1 MARLFT
7 QNILDTEC
15 IGDSLVTINNNSQ
28 NLDTAVQELSGKVRT
43 FTLSQDNTYYVNS
56 STSTSSWQGT
66 VTVNGGNDNTADGSP
81 TAPFRTLSACA
92 EFFYNKKDL
101 GGGGLTIRLCP
112 GSYRGAFFRGPSV
125 GANTTTPGFNTAIP
139 GIENPIVSW
148 HLSIVGSN
156 QADTFIN
163 QYKEGT
169 FWSGSGIN
177 WRHLNFE
184 RMHAN
189 VQNVTFRY
197 NPSIDPIEGT
207 DTILRTYNMVTGN
220 YNSYI
225 NVNNVTFESAPD
237 ILAGLRGQTT
247 NNFTVPELISIGNKS
262 YLNLGNITIDNR
274 VNGVINSSTNA
285 TGRIFLS
292 IYNHSLGYL
301 YGTLTLS
308 NSPKFNVIFY
318 VGAYG
323 RLIQE
328 AVFWSAQPLSEQF
341 NWSGS
346 FGTRIGTNNNEAF
359 GTDNFRKSNIGNYL
373 VFNDLYSSI
382 SVRSA
387 LPGNALPRVR
397 SAANDATI
405 YTLYSTW

>member
-1 MARLFT
+1 
-7 QNILDTEC
+7 
-15 IGDSLVTINNNSQ
+15 
-28 NLDTAVQELSGKVRT
+28 
-43 FTLSQDNTYYVNS
+43 
-56 STSTSSWQGT
+56 
-66 VTVNGGNDNTADGSP
+66 
-81 TAPFRTLSACA
+81 
-92 EFFYNKKDL
+92 
-101 GGGGLTIRLCP
+101 
-112 GSYRGAFFRGPSV
+112 
-125 GANTTTPGFNTAIP
+125 
-139 GIENPIVSW
+139 
-148 HLSIVGSN
+148 
-156 QADTFIN
+156 
-163 QYKEGT
+163 
-169 FWSGSGIN
+169 
-177 WRHLNFE
+177 
-184 RMHAN
+184 
-189 VQNVTFRY
+189 
-197 NPSIDPIEGT
+197 
-207 DTILRTYNMVTGN
+207 MVTGN

-301 YGTLTLS
+301 YGTFTLS
-308 NSPKFNVIFY
+308 SFPKFNVIFY

-328 AVFWSAQPLSEQF
+328 ALFWSAQPLSEQF

-373 VFNDLYSSI
+373 VYNDLYSSI